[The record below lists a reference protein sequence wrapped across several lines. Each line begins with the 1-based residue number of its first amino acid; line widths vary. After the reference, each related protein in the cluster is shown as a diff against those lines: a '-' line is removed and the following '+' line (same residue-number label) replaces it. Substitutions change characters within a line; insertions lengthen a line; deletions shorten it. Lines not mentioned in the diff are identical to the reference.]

1 MRDDGVVAGVV
12 DGHVEQGVV
21 VLVPGLELPGSDY
34 CRVCITFLLENQ
46 IIKNDIENDKQAEGR

>member
-1 MRDDGVVAGVV
+1 MRYDGVVAGVV

-34 CRVCITFLLENQ
+34 CRVCITFLLQNP
-46 IIKNDIENDKQAEGR
+46 IIRNDKQG